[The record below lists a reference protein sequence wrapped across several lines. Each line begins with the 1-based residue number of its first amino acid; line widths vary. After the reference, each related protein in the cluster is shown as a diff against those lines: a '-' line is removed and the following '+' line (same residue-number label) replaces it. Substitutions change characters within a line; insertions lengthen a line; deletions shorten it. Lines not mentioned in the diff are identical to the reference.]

1 MASDD
6 VKARVERLKAEGN
19 TFHGKGDYAKARSKY
34 SDAIILDD
42 ENPVL
47 YANRAATY
55 ISLKQ

>member
-6 VKARVERLKAEGN
+6 VKARVEQLKAEGN
-19 TFHGKGDYAKARSKY
+19 TFHGKGDYEKARSKY
-34 SDAIILDD
+34 SDAIMLDG